1 MNARSYIEQMSIG
14 LRPAVEHS
22 GSAWTEMVPMRDGV
36 KLKTLF
42 YMPSTPGPWNVLV
55 SRSPYLKNQEIYDY
69 QGKIF
74 SERGYGFICQYCR
87 GTAGSEGEWTPFEN
101 EQQDGEDFL
110 KWLEQQSYIKS
121 IALYGYS
128 YVAYTQWVLL
138 DRLTPKVKT
147 AYIVHFGTDRYHQMY
162 SNGLF
167 RHDIYTPWAKDNCS
181 LMPPLPYEKAYEAGL
196 YKPHLEADEAVW
208 GIKLPWYR
216 EWISHTDYDAFWK
229 ESFWENLKS
238 IPSKINIPI
247 YLGCGWYDH
256 HFDGMMRG
264 YSTLSDFAK
273 QHSKLLIGPWVH
285 MKQPCIESSDTKD
298 AYLTGLHGYEGA
310 LKWMD
315 KIFLTSDLPSQEIYA
330 YEINEGWKE
339 LSAWPGNTKHHVLY
353 FHDNTLSSTP
363 GQEQCLSYTYDPHDY
378 IDTIGAECM
387 CYAPLKKRGSV
398 LQTIAEGSNR
408 LYLFSDPFVYPFV
421 IKGTIHIHLR
431 VSTDV
436 CDTAFIVKLMEVE
449 EDGKAYNL
457 RTCAT
462 TLRYRNDSS
471 TPIPYQPSE
480 IVDCEMNMWD
490 IFWKLKKGSRLC
502 LEITSSSFPEYNI
515 HCNTETPWAM
525 QKEMKIAHQK
535 IWTGG
540 VTGSY
545 IDLPIECE
553 K

>member
-181 LMPPLPYEKAYEAGL
+181 LC
-196 YKPHLEADEAVW
+196 PHCL
-208 GIKLPWYR
+208 
-216 EWISHTDYDAFWK
+216 
-229 ESFWENLKS
+229 
-238 IPSKINIPI
+238 
-247 YLGCGWYDH
+247 
-256 HFDGMMRG
+256 
-264 YSTLSDFAK
+264 
-273 QHSKLLIGPWVH
+273 
-285 MKQPCIESSDTKD
+285 TK
-298 AYLTGLHGYEGA
+298 
-310 LKWMD
+310 
-315 KIFLTSDLPSQEIYA
+315 
-330 YEINEGWKE
+330 
-339 LSAWPGNTKHHVLY
+339 
-353 FHDNTLSSTP
+353 
-363 GQEQCLSYTYDPHDY
+363 
-378 IDTIGAECM
+378 
-387 CYAPLKKRGSV
+387 
-398 LQTIAEGSNR
+398 
-408 LYLFSDPFVYPFV
+408 
-421 IKGTIHIHLR
+421 
-431 VSTDV
+431 
-436 CDTAFIVKLMEVE
+436 KLMKP
-449 EDGKAYNL
+449 DSTNL
-457 RTCAT
+457 IWK
-462 TLRYRNDSS
+462 
-471 TPIPYQPSE
+471 PMKPS
-480 IVDCEMNMWD
+480 
-490 IFWKLKKGSRLC
+490 G
-502 LEITSSSFPEYNI
+502 
-515 HCNTETPWAM
+515 A
-525 QKEMKIAHQK
+525 
-535 IWTGG
+535 
-540 VTGSY
+540 
-545 IDLPIECE
+545 
-553 K
+553 